1 MSWTAARVLGAI
13 RPALLRCT
21 FAALGVLP
29 AGVAACAPAIST
41 TAPTAL
47 PSQAAGTAW
56 QFVSERPRATTPPVP
71 DGPFAIV
78 RFDQAAFKELLR
90 GAPLESGPG
99 GVSAG
104 VVLSLPLP
112 DRTFARVR
120 VVESSILA
128 PELAA
133 AFPAIKTYVGQG
145 VDDKTIT
152 VRLGWTQN
160 GFHALLLGASGDI
173 YIDPY
178 TPGDLEY
185 CITMR
190 KAK

>member
-1 MSWTAARVLGAI
+1 MLLCASLLVLA
-13 RPALLRCT
+13 PA
-21 FAALGVLP
+21 
-29 AGVAACAPAIST
+29 VAACVT
-41 TAPTAL
+41 TGATQSGAL
-47 PSQAAGTAW
+47 PVQSPVGAW
-56 QFVSERPRATTPPVP
+56 QFVAERPNTGVRPVA

-78 RFDQAAFKELLR
+78 RFDQAAFRQLLR
-90 GAPLESGPG
+90 DAPLESGPG

-112 DRTFARVR
+112 DHTFARVR
-120 VVESSILA
+120 VVESPILA

-133 AFPAIKTYVGQG
+133 AFPDIKTYVGQG
-145 VDDKTIT
+145 VDDKTMT
-152 VRLGWTQN
+152 VRLGWTQD
-160 GFHALLLGASGDI
+160 GFHALLLGAAGDI

-178 TPGDLEY
+178 APGDFEY

>member
-1 MSWTAARVLGAI
+1 MPSSISLCVIVLAATAACT
-13 RPALLRCT
+13 RPIQTTTPSA
-21 FAALGVLP
+21 LP
-29 AGVAACAPAIST
+29 AQST
-41 TAPTAL
+41 
-47 PSQAAGTAW
+47 AGPW
-56 QFVSERPRATTPPVP
+56 QFVAERPNTGVRPVP

-78 RFDQAAFKELLR
+78 RFDQAAFRQLLR
-90 GAPLESGPG
+90 DAPLESAPG

-104 VVLSLPLP
+104 VVLPLPLP
-112 DRTFARVR
+112 DLTFARVR
-120 VVESSILA
+120 VVESPMLA

-133 AFPAIKTYVGQG
+133 AFPDIKTYVGQG
-145 VDDKTIT
+145 VDDRTIT

-160 GFHALLLGASGDI
+160 GFHAQLLGAAGDI

-178 TPGDLEY
+178 QPGDLEY

>member
-1 MSWTAARVLGAI
+1 MIIGFLSLVSRGLGFVL
-13 RPALLRCT
+13 LLP
-21 FAALGVLP
+21 AALVACIPAVQSTAPSALP
-29 AGVAACAPAIST
+29 APSPA
-41 TAPTAL
+41 
-47 PSQAAGTAW
+47 GAW
-56 QFVSERPRATTPPVP
+56 QFVAERPNTNVRPAP

-78 RFDQAAFKELLR
+78 RFDQAAFRELLR
-90 GAPLESGPG
+90 DAPLESGPG

-104 VVLSLPLP
+104 VVVSLPLP

-120 VVESSILA
+120 VVESPILA

-133 AFPAIKTYVGQG
+133 AFPDIKTYVGQG
-145 VDDKTIT
+145 VDDKTVT

-190 KAK
+190 KSK

>member
-1 MSWTAARVLGAI
+1 MREGFRLLLLMPV
-13 RPALLRCT
+13 AL
-21 FAALGVLP
+21 
-29 AGVAACAPAIST
+29 AACVTTIDTVAT
-41 TAPTAL
+41 TAPSAL
-47 PSQAAGTAW
+47 PAQTAAGPW
-56 QFVSERPRATTPPVP
+56 QFVAERPNTAVRPVP

-78 RFDQAAFKELLR
+78 RFDQNAFRQLLR
-90 GAPLESGPG
+90 DAPLESGPG

-112 DRTFARVR
+112 DMTFARVR
-120 VVESSILA
+120 VVESPMLA

-133 AFPAIKTYVGQG
+133 AFPDIKTYVGQG
-145 VDDKTIT
+145 VDDRTIT

-160 GFHALLLGASGDI
+160 GFHAQLLGAAGDI

-178 TPGDLEY
+178 QPGDLEY

>member
-1 MSWTAARVLGAI
+1 MLLCASLLVLA
-13 RPALLRCT
+13 PA
-21 FAALGVLP
+21 
-29 AGVAACAPAIST
+29 VAACVT
-41 TAPTAL
+41 TGATESGAL
-47 PSQAAGTAW
+47 PLHSPVRAW
-56 QFVSERPRATTPPVP
+56 QFVAERPNTGIRPVA

-78 RFDQAAFKELLR
+78 RFDQAAFRQLLR
-90 GAPLESGPG
+90 DAPLESGPG

-112 DRTFARVR
+112 DHTFSRVR
-120 VVESSILA
+120 VVESPILA

-133 AFPAIKTYVGQG
+133 AFPDIKTYVGQG
-145 VDDKTIT
+145 VDDKTMT
-152 VRLGWTQN
+152 VRLGWTQD
-160 GFHALLLGASGDI
+160 GFHAMLLGAAGDI

-178 TPGDLEY
+178 APGDFEY